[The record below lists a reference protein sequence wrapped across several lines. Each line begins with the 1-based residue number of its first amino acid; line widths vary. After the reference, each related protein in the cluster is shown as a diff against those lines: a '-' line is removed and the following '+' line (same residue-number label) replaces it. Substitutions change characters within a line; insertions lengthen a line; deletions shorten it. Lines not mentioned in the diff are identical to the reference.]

1 MGEDKNHIYQI
12 GSPDLDIMNSETLP
26 KIEKVKKRY
35 GINFKTY
42 GLIIFHPVTTEIKKL
57 NHQIKVLCKAVKNS
71 NKEYVVIYPNNDT
84 GAEIILNNLK
94 KYFNSKNFKILPSMR
109 FEYFLTL
116 LKNSKVII
124 GNSSAAVREAP
135 FYGIP
140 TINLGSR
147 QYKRSNQK
155 SIINMDFKE
164 KEILKKL
171 NYFFSTD
178 KKFKKSQEFGDGKSA
193 KRFIQ
198 IILTK
203 KFYNTKKQKYF
214 VDI

>member
-1 MGEDKNHIYQI
+1 
-12 GSPDLDIMNSETLP
+12 
-26 KIEKVKKRY
+26 
-35 GINFKTY
+35 
-42 GLIIFHPVTTEIKKL
+42 
-57 NHQIKVLCKAVKNS
+57 
-71 NKEYVVIYPNNDT
+71 
-84 GAEIILNNLK
+84 
-94 KYFNSKNFKILPSMR
+94 MR